1 MLPTVS
7 NSLFST
13 TFTRAKFYL
22 MFYSFNGS
30 FGGGASSSFKIGY
43 SFEKVD

>member
-30 FGGGASSSFKIGY
+30 FGDGASSSFKIGY
-43 SFEKVD
+43 SFEEVD